1 MFAEIK
7 DILKHTR
14 CFREVN
20 QFDDIEKIS
29 SNKYKVRLGENIF
42 VFSLL
47 DLDEYEKL
55 ENEAY
60 INDQLENAGLNPLKI
75 YDMGLLPD
83 IEKSYKLY
91 EYREEIS
98 LREFLD
104 TSNKEDQIILALKF
118 AKALKN
124 LHSIRPPENIDWQ
137 NIFLVKTNNIFYKH
151 GLSQIDEKD
160 YILTDYIKV
169 NRHLT
174 ENTSINLLYTNL
186 NDKNIR
192 VYDKNKLDLRSIK
205 KMEYGDG
212 ISDFVE
218 INKIAI
224 QNPIFSKAVLEGY
237 FSGKKPSRKFFKLLS
252 LYQASAILESM
263 IDLRNNKES
272 YLKADEIYHI
282 MQMYDDFNE
291 IQPSWYR

>member
-272 YLKADEIYHI
+272 YLNADEIYHI

>member
-29 SNKYKVRLGENIF
+29 SNKYKVRLGENNF

-205 KMEYGDG
+205 KIEYGDG

-272 YLKADEIYHI
+272 YLNADEIYHI

>member
-29 SNKYKVRLGENIF
+29 SNKYKVRLGENNF

-282 MQMYDDFNE
+282 MQMFDDFNE

>member
-29 SNKYKVRLGENIF
+29 SNKYKVRLGENNF

-272 YLKADEIYHI
+272 YLNADEIYHI

>member
-29 SNKYKVRLGENIF
+29 SNKYKVRLGENNF

-60 INDQLENAGLNPLKI
+60 INDQLESAGLNPLKI

-124 LHSIRPPENIDWQ
+124 LHSIRPSENIDWQ
-137 NIFLVKTNNIFYKH
+137 NIFLIKTNNIFYKH

-160 YILTDYIKV
+160 YILTDYIKA

-205 KMEYGDG
+205 KMEFGDG
-212 ISDFVE
+212 ISDFIE

-291 IQPSWYR
+291 IEPSWYR

>member
-14 CFREVN
+14 FFREVN
-20 QFDDIEKIS
+20 HFDNIEKIS
-29 SNKYKVRLGENIF
+29 SAKFKVSNGENVY

-55 ENEAY
+55 ENESY
-60 INDQLENAGLNPLKI
+60 INDQLNQAGLNPLKI

-83 IEKSYKLY
+83 IEKSYKIY

-104 TSNKEDQIILALKF
+104 TSNKENQIILAIKL

-124 LHSIRPPENIDWQ
+124 LHSIRPDEKIDWQ
-137 NIFLVKTNNIFYKH
+137 NTFLIKTNNIFYMH
-151 GLSQIDEKD
+151 GLSEVDEKD
-160 YILTDYIKV
+160 YILTDYIKS

-174 ENTSINLLYTNL
+174 ENTSTNLLYKNL
-186 NDKNIR
+186 SDKNIR
-192 VYDKNKLDLRSIK
+192 VYDENRLDLRAIK

-212 ISDFVE
+212 ISDFVA

-224 QNPIFSKAVLEGY
+224 QNPSFSKAVLNGY

-252 LYQASAILESM
+252 LYQACTILESL
-263 IDLRNNKES
+263 IDIRNDKES
-272 YLKADEIYHI
+272 YLTTKEIDHI
-282 MQMYDDFNE
+282 MQMYDSFNE
-291 IQPSWYR
+291 VEPSWYK

>member
-282 MQMYDDFNE
+282 MQMYDNFNE